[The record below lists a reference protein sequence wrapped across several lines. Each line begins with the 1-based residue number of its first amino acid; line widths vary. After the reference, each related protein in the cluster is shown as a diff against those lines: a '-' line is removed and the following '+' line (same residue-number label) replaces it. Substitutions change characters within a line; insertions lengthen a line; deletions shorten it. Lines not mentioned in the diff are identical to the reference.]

1 MGDANLI
8 CSDRN
13 LKPEENP
20 MKTNEYTSETS
31 KDPLPATQY
40 SPVDQKSPT
49 IREPGGN
56 VTQYIETQTGKM
68 PWVSFLGLSVVSMV
82 ASATI
87 VATRKKDK
95 DYGSFVGLW
104 APCFMLLGV
113 YNKLVQIDK
122 KLTDHSLA
130 MPKVNAEVPSS
141 TSYLS

>member
-1 MGDANLI
+1 MKSHEYQ
-8 CSDRN
+8 SDI
-13 LKPEENP
+13 
-20 MKTNEYTSETS
+20 S
-31 KDPLPATQY
+31 KDPLPAMQY
-40 SPVDQKSPT
+40 SSVEEKAPIV
-49 IREPGGN
+49 REPGGRVN
-56 VTQYIETQTGKM
+56 EYIETQAGKM

-95 DYGSFVGLW
+95 DFGSFVGLW

-122 KLTDHSLA
+122 KLSEHSLS
-130 MPKVNAEVPSS
+130 MPKANVEVPSS